1 MDGAKKGNAITDSLP
16 RKGWFIGRFIDDDA
30 YRQTHEVEVKWG
42 IHKKGDSNNGFAAD
56 QIARSM
62 SVLIRGKFRLTF
74 RRKDQTED
82 ILLENEGDYA
92 VWLPGLEH
100 SWVAEAEETVILT
113 VRWPSFPVPQV
124 EKK

>member
-1 MDGAKKGNAITDSLP
+1 MDGAKKGNTIVDSP
-16 RKGWFIGRFIDDDA
+16 SHRGWFIGRYIDEDA
-30 YRQTHEVEVKWG
+30 YRQTHDVEVKWG
-42 IHKKGDSNNGFAAD
+42 IHKKNDKNDSFASD

-62 SVLIRGKFRLTF
+62 SVLIRGRFRLTF
-74 RRKDQTED
+74 RRAGQTED

-100 SWVAEAEETVILT
+100 SWIAEEDSVVLT
-113 VRWPSFPVPQV
+113 VRWPSFPAPQV